1 MLLSFVIVSA
11 VLAAWAL
18 SARRLRRWRITAPLF
33 LVVAGALAYT
43 GSDIAFSGLVAC
55 GVGAAIGA
63 ALRLVPRPAARGLGL
78 GTIVTMLPCAIGLA
92 ISLM

>member
-1 MLLSFVIVSA
+1 MSGARVSWLHA
-11 VLAAWAL
+11 VVAVPVAAIAWV
-18 SARRLRRWRITAPLF
+18 
-33 LVVAGALAYT
+33 VVAGALAYA

-63 ALRLVPRPAARGLGL
+63 ALLLVPRPAARGLAL
-78 GTIVTMLPCAIGLA
+78 GTIATMLPCAIGLA

>member
-1 MLLSFVIVSA
+1 MS
-11 VLAAWAL
+11 
-18 SARRLRRWRITAPLF
+18 SARVSWLHAVVAVPVAAIAWV
-33 LVVAGALAYT
+33 VVAGALAYT
-43 GSDIAFSGLVAC
+43 GRDIAFSGLVAC

-63 ALRLVPRPAARGLGL
+63 ALLLVPRPAARGLGL

>member
-1 MLLSFVIVSA
+1 MSSAGVSWLHA
-11 VLAAWAL
+11 VVAVPVAAIAWV
-18 SARRLRRWRITAPLF
+18 
-33 LVVAGALAYT
+33 VVAGALAYT

-63 ALRLVPRPAARGLGL
+63 ALLLVPRPAARGLGL
-78 GTIVTMLPCAIGLA
+78 GTIATMLPCAIGLA